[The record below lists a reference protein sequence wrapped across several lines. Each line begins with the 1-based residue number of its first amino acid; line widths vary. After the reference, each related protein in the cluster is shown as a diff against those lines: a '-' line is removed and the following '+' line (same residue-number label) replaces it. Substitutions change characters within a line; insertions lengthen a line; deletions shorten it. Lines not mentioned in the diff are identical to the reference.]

1 MLMRHFSFL
10 PCFVGIMLLNE
21 KSEPI
26 LFLEKVGTDRILEVL
41 RQHKKRSV
49 FFNTFYF
56 AMTREGAHKLQDL
69 YSRPGMCTCTCTCMC
84 ICTCMC
90 ACACACCGACVCLC
104 ACAWVRVRGC
114 VCVRVSLFKRASMH
128 LFSDYAQAF
137 LIAPIVFAN
146 IFSNALHLHQHIV
159 FCSYFLCVIFFFCS
173 SFF

>member
-1 MLMRHFSFL
+1 MRHFSFL

-69 YSRPGMCTCTCTCMC
+69 YSRP
-84 ICTCMC
+84 
-90 ACACACCGACVCLC
+90 VC
-104 ACAWVRVRGC
+104 VRVRVRVCVYVCVCVHVHVHVAVLVCACVRVLVC
-114 VCVRVSLFKRASMH
+114 VCVRAC
-128 LFSDYAQAF
+128 A
-137 LIAPIVFAN
+137 
-146 IFSNALHLHQHIV
+146 
-159 FCSYFLCVIFFFCS
+159 CV
-173 SFF
+173 